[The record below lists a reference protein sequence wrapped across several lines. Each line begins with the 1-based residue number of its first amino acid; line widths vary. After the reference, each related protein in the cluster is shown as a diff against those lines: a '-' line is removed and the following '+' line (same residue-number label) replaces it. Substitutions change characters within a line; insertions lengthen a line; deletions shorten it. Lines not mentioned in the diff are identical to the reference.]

1 MKSKRYDANYQFD
14 RLRTINDAK
23 LDLLYEFFSIQE
35 ILKKAQIEFD
45 KSFMTLKNRVENFD
59 TEYYDTMKDIKKIFG
74 EKI

>member
-1 MKSKRYDANYQFD
+1 LKSKRYDANYQFD